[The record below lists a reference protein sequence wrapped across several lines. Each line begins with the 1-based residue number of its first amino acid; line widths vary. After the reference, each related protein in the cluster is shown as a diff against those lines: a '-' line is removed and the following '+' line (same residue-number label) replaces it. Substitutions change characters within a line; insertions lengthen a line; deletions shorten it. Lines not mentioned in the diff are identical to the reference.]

1 MMIRLSNDVETNPG
15 PPRIRISYPCTECTK
30 NVGNNSVQCTICL
43 DWTHLRC
50 TTIVDIN
57 HYAKYLRNHTCS
69 KCQAGA
75 QAAIPQ
81 ARKAAAPTLTTTPTA
96 RPTPGAKR
104 RLRPA
109 PPPPSQHTTKCRAKP
124 ATTRILSWNVNGW
137 SKRRSELA
145 TIIAKEKP
153 DIVCLQETKLDK
165 TNLGYTPTG
174 YKVALASRNKFG
186 GGVCTMVRD
195 DWIFTISKTTSKKT
209 AEILSITIDK
219 LIVTNVYFPPRSSD
233 SPTAEVREDVMEILD
248 MASEKHIITGDWN
261 AHAKTWHS
269 HKTDER
275 GAMIEDELDTRGVHV
290 VLNEDSFTRAA
301 SGVLSSP
308 DITISTSDLAACSSW
323 RTCGVLNT
331 DHLPVI
337 IDTMAEI
344 PKLVRPNRIMANFK
358 KANWT
363 DFSDSIETKVA
374 CYAGPR
380 DAYSLENFL
389 SATITRAASKHIP
402 HGKFTPTREHTGD
415 TREIAELTRERERIQ
430 KRNPLDSNLK
440 ALNDKIEA
448 ARRELRRLC
457 GHQKIEDMEDKRKID
472 CNALW
477 RVIKGLKPKTKSTG
491 SIKLPNGT
499 TTTNPKTIANAMASS
514 LVAVGK
520 DRDCREERIAW
531 RRTKRRLKKLRPQLP
546 ASSISHAEVK
556 LAILKG
562 KPSKALGP
570 DGICHL
576 HLKHVPDNCINLMAE
591 LFNASIDENK
601 VPDSWKKANVFM
613 LPKPGKDPSEI
624 KSFRPVS
631 LLSPVAKVLER
642 IILER
647 IRREIES
654 PKDQH
659 AFKKNHSTTTAITE
673 ATSCIVGG
681 LNMEK
686 PACRTIMTCLD
697 MKAAFDTIS
706 IAKLL
711 CGLEGA
717 IADKK
722 VCGWLGNYLHKRRI
736 NVQYDDV
743 KSNWLTLR
751 GGVPQGAVLSPNL
764 FNFFIRDVPAIPD
777 TKIITYAD
785 DMTLLVQDP
794 LLSKA
799 AEKSQDALDSLQKW
813 FKDKHLDI
821 SAGKS
826 TVTIFTA
833 DTKEFKYDPGLKWE
847 GTVIPMQNRTR
858 LLGVELD
865 TMLRMTGHVEQV
877 SARLAKANNI
887 LRALAGA
894 KWGSSKETMLRTFKA
909 IIKPLATYAGPAWH
923 QLMSETQKTKLERQ
937 YVGGLKACCGL
948 TKDTPK
954 QLVYHETR
962 MLPLSEELTLGS
974 EQLAIAAIKT
984 PGHPISDLSRRRP
997 KERTSGNRPRT
1008 PPLGCLEDR
1017 EDEWRRMR
1025 GDTRAVQ
1032 KRNHTSFVKS
1042 YLSNHGIHPILGRQ
1056 PPALSE
1062 EESTLPRNT
1071 RVELAR
1077 LRAERSLLLE
1087 KYKAKVENRPVVCC
1101 INCNDDV
1108 GDLKH
1113 FLKCYPVKPL
1123 PMSKLWKDPVAAATA
1138 LGLAVTP
1145 FDPGGDADS

>member
-1 MMIRLSNDVETNPG
+1 MSLQFTYRSNSLTEPKQLAIHLPKQTEDVIDMMKGRSVYPIPSVFPTKVALLGPVLPENQRPHWLYAKTKIRLSNDVETKPG

-57 HYAKYLRNHTCS
+57 HYAKNLRNHTCS

-75 QAAIPQ
+75 PAAIAQ
-81 ARKAAAPTLTTTPTA
+81 ARKDAAQPLTTTPTA
-96 RPTPGAKR
+96 RPTPGAKK

-109 PPPPSQHTTKCRAKP
+109 PPPTQHTTKSSVKP
-124 ATTRILSWNVNGW
+124 AKTRILSWNMNGW
-137 SKRRSELA
+137 SKRRNELA

-165 TNLGYTPTG
+165 TNLGYTPTC

-195 DWIFTISKTTSKKT
+195 DWIFTITKTTSKKT
-209 AEILSITIDK
+209 AEILTISIDK
-219 LIVTNVYFPPRSSD
+219 LMVTNVYFPPRSSD
-233 SPTAEVREDVMEILD
+233 SPTAEVREDVMEILLLV
-248 MASEKHIITGDWN
+248 SHVWCNKHGPSSCHHRHKGRN
-261 AHAKTWHS
+261 PQARMAKT
-269 HKTDER
+269 
-275 GAMIEDELDTRGVHV
+275 
-290 VLNEDSFTRAA
+290 
-301 SGVLSSP
+301 
-308 DITISTSDLAACSSW
+308 
-323 RTCGVLNT
+323 
-331 DHLPVI
+331 
-337 IDTMAEI
+337 
-344 PKLVRPNRIMANFK
+344 
-358 KANWT
+358 
-363 DFSDSIETKVA
+363 DSIETKVA
-374 CYAGPR
+374 CYAGPK

-389 SATITRAASKHIP
+389 SATISRAASKHIP

-415 TREIAELTRERERIQ
+415 TREIAELTKEREQIQ
-430 KRNPLDSNLK
+430 RSNPLDSNLK
-440 ALNDKIEA
+440 ALNDRIDA
-448 ARRELRRLC
+448 ARRELRRLSW
-457 GHQKIEDMEDKRKID
+457 HQKIENMEDKRKID

-477 RVIKGLKPKTKSTG
+477 RVIKGLKPKTK
-491 SIKLPNGT
+491 
-499 TTTNPKTIANAMASS
+499 NPKTIANAMASR

-520 DRDCREERIAW
+520 GRDCREERIAW
-531 RRTKRRLKKLRPQLP
+531 RRIKRRLKKLRPQLP

-562 KPSKALGP
+562 KPSKAFGP
-570 DGICHL
+570 NEICHL
-576 HLKHVPDNCINLMAE
+576 HLKHVPNNCINLMAE
-591 LFNASIDENK
+591 IFNASIDENK
-601 VPDSWKKANVFM
+601 VPDAWKKANVFM

-631 LLSPVAKVLER
+631 LLSPVVKVLER
-642 IILER
+642 IGLER
-647 IRREIES
+647 IRQEIES

-659 AFKKNHSTTTAITE
+659 AFKKNHSTMTAITE
-673 ATSCIVGG
+673 ATSCI
-681 LNMEK
+681 
-686 PACRTIMTCLD
+686 
-697 MKAAFDTIS
+697 
-706 IAKLL
+706 LL
-711 CGLEGA
+711 CGLEDA
-717 IADKK
+717 IADNK
-722 VCGWLGNYLHKRRI
+722 VCGWLGNYLYMRRI
-736 NVQYDDV
+736 SVQYDEV
-743 KSNWLTLR
+743 KSSWFTLK

-777 TKIITYAD
+777 NKIITYAD

-799 AEKSQDALDSLQKW
+799 AKKSQVALDSLQKW

-847 GTVIPMQNRTR
+847 GSVIPMQNRTR

-894 KWGSSKETMLRTFKA
+894 KWRSNKETMLRTFKA

-948 TKDTPK
+948 TKDTPRR
-954 QLVYHETR
+954 LVYHETR

-974 EQLAIAAIKT
+974 EQLAIATLKT
-984 PGHPISDLSRRRP
+984 TGHPTKDLSRRRP
-997 KERTSGNRPRT
+997 KERTCGNRPRK

-1017 EDEWRRMR
+1017 GDEWRRMR
-1025 GDTRAVQ
+1025 GDTKAVQ
-1032 KRNHTSFVKS
+1032 KKNHTSFVKS
-1042 YLSNHGIHPILGRQ
+1042 YLSNHGTHPILGRQ
-1056 PPALSE
+1056 PPPLNE

-1077 LRAERSLLLE
+1077 LRAERSLVLE
-1087 KYKAKVENRPVVCC
+1087 KYKEKVENRRVESC
-1101 INCNDDV
+1101 IKCNDDV

-1113 FLKCYPVKPL
+1113 FLKCYPVEP
-1123 PMSKLWKDPVAAATA
+1123 
-1138 LGLAVTP
+1138 
-1145 FDPGGDADS
+1145 

>member
-1 MMIRLSNDVETNPG
+1 MIRLSNDVETNPG

-96 RPTPGAKR
+96 RATPGAKR
-104 RLRPA
+104 KLRPA

-124 ATTRILSWNVNGW
+124 AKTRILSWNVNGW

-174 YKVALASRNKFG
+174 YKAALASRNKFG

-195 DWIFTISKTTSKKT
+195 GWIFTISKTTSKKT

-219 LIVTNVYFPPRSSD
+219 LMVTNVYFPPRSSD

-269 HKTDER
+269 HKTEER

-358 KANWT
+358 GQT
-363 DFSDSIETKVA
+363 GQT
-374 CYAGPR
+374 
-380 DAYSLENFL
+380 
-389 SATITRAASKHIP
+389 SATRSKPRRHR
-402 HGKFTPTREHTGD
+402 G
-415 TREIAELTRERERIQ
+415 IAELTKERERIQ

-457 GHQKIEDMEDKRKID
+457 WHQKIEDMEDKRKID

-520 DRDCREERIAW
+520 GRDCREERIAW

-647 IRREIES
+647 IRREIE
-654 PKDQH
+654 PEH
-659 AFKKNHSTTTAITE
+659 GE
-673 ATSCIVGG
+673 AG
-681 LNMEK
+681 M
-686 PACRTIMTCLD
+686 PYDHD
-697 MKAAFDTIS
+697 MSGHEGSLDTIS

-711 CGLEGA
+711 CGLEDA

-743 KSNWLTLR
+743 KSNWLTLK
-751 GGVPQGAVLSPNL
+751 GGVPQGAVISPNL

-799 AEKSQDALDSLQKW
+799 AEESQDALDSLQKW
-813 FKDKHLDI
+813 FKEKHLDI

-847 GTVIPMQNRTR
+847 GSVIPMQNRTR

-962 MLPLSEELTLGS
+962 MLPLSEELTLRS

-984 PGHPISDLSRRRP
+984 PGHPNDLSRRRP
-997 KERTSGNRPRT
+997 KERTCGNRPRT

-1017 EDEWRRMR
+1017 GDE
-1025 GDTRAVQ
+1025 
-1032 KRNHTSFVKS
+1032 
-1042 YLSNHGIHPILGRQ
+1042 
-1056 PPALSE
+1056 
-1062 EESTLPRNT
+1062 NT
-1071 RVELAR
+1071 QV
-1077 LRAERSLLLE
+1077 S
-1087 KYKAKVENRPVVCC
+1087 AKVENRPVVCC
-1101 INCNDDV
+1101 IKCNDDV

>member
-1 MMIRLSNDVETNPG
+1 MIRLSNDVETNPG

-344 PKLVRPNRIMANFK
+344 PKLRLDRNQGGMLRRTKGRLLSRKLPVRH
-358 KANWT
+358 
-363 DFSDSIETKVA
+363 DHSS
-374 CYAGPR
+374 GQQ
-380 DAYSLENFL
+380 AYSAWKVYTNK
-389 SATITRAASKHIP
+389 RAHRR
-402 HGKFTPTREHTGD
+402 HRE
-415 TREIAELTRERERIQ
+415 
-430 KRNPLDSNLK
+430 
-440 ALNDKIEA
+440 
-448 ARRELRRLC
+448 
-457 GHQKIEDMEDKRKID
+457 
-472 CNALW
+472 
-477 RVIKGLKPKTKSTG
+477 IKGLKPKTKSTG

-520 DRDCREERIAW
+520 GRDCREERIAW

-546 ASSISHAEVK
+546 ASTISHAEVK

-736 NVQYDDV
+736 NVQYQCAQPI
-743 KSNWLTLR
+743 SNNR
-751 GGVPQGAVLSPNL
+751 FSPV
-764 FNFFIRDVPAIPD
+764 FIQKTD

-909 IIKPLATYAGPAWH
+909 IIKPLATSAGPAWH

-954 QLVYHETR
+954 QLVYHENEDATAER
-962 MLPLSEELTLGS
+962 RADTGKR
-974 EQLAIAAIKT
+974 AT
-984 PGHPISDLSRRRP
+984 CNRGHKDAWPP
-997 KERTSGNRPRT
+997 NQPRT

-1101 INCNDDV
+1101 IKCNDDV

-1123 PMSKLWKDPVAAATA
+1123 PMRRCRFVTEDRKGMCRVAQQQHHRLLRGNLHFHTKIARFEQVKRRKLPKRVLDPAVAQAITATA
-1138 LGLAVTP
+1138 TITPSADIDLDYINLIAMLKELQDQAVTQP
-1145 FDPGGDADS
+1145 SNHSTNRLSGTTRQLLTKRRFMDRSDPNFKSLSNECREAV

>member
-1 MMIRLSNDVETNPG
+1 
-15 PPRIRISYPCTECTK
+15 
-30 NVGNNSVQCTICL
+30 
-43 DWTHLRC
+43 
-50 TTIVDIN
+50 
-57 HYAKYLRNHTCS
+57 
-69 KCQAGA
+69 
-75 QAAIPQ
+75 
-81 ARKAAAPTLTTTPTA
+81 
-96 RPTPGAKR
+96 
-104 RLRPA
+104 
-109 PPPPSQHTTKCRAKP
+109 
-124 ATTRILSWNVNGW
+124 
-137 SKRRSELA
+137 
-145 TIIAKEKP
+145 
-153 DIVCLQETKLDK
+153 
-165 TNLGYTPTG
+165 
-174 YKVALASRNKFG
+174 
-186 GGVCTMVRD
+186 
-195 DWIFTISKTTSKKT
+195 
-209 AEILSITIDK
+209 
-219 LIVTNVYFPPRSSD
+219 
-233 SPTAEVREDVMEILD
+233 
-248 MASEKHIITGDWN
+248 
-261 AHAKTWHS
+261 
-269 HKTDER
+269 
-275 GAMIEDELDTRGVHV
+275 
-290 VLNEDSFTRAA
+290 
-301 SGVLSSP
+301 
-308 DITISTSDLAACSSW
+308 
-323 RTCGVLNT
+323 
-331 DHLPVI
+331 
-337 IDTMAEI
+337 MAEI
-344 PKLVRPNRIMANFK
+344 PKLVRPKRIMANFK

-363 DFSDSIETKVA
+363 EFSDSIETKVA

-389 SATITRAASKHIP
+389 SATITRAASKNIP
-402 HGKFTPTREHTGD
+402 HGKFTPTKEHMGD
-415 TREIAELTRERERIQ
+415 TGEIAALTKE
-430 KRNPLDSNLK
+430 S
-440 ALNDKIEA
+440 A
-448 ARRELRRLC
+448 ARRELRILSW
-457 GHQKIEDMEDKRKID
+457 HQKIEDMEDKRKID

-491 SIKLPNGT
+491 SIRLPNGT

-514 LVAVGK
+514 LVPVGK
-520 DRDCREERIAW
+520 GRDCREEHIAW

-591 LFNASIDENK
+591 LLNASIDENK
-601 VPDSWKKANVFM
+601 VPDSWKNANVFM
-613 LPKPGKDPSEI
+613 LPKPGKDSSEI

-631 LLSPVAKVLER
+631 LLSPVAKVLEK

-659 AFKKNHSTTTAITE
+659 AFKKNDSTTTAITE

-711 CGLEGA
+711 CGLEDA

-722 VCGWLGNYLHKRRI
+722 VWF
-736 NVQYDDV
+736 
-743 KSNWLTLR
+743 TLK

-785 DMTLLVQDP
+785 EMTLLVQDP

-847 GTVIPMQNRTR
+847 GSVIPMQNRTR

-887 LRALAGA
+887 LRALAGNHQA
-894 KWGSSKETMLRTFKA
+894 SCDIRRTSVAPAHVGDPKDEARET
-909 IIKPLATYAGPAWH
+909 ICW
-923 QLMSETQKTKLERQ
+923 
-937 YVGGLKACCGL
+937 GLKACCGL
-948 TKDTPK
+948 TKDTPR

-974 EQLAIAAIKT
+974 EQLAIAALKT
-984 PGHPISDLSRRRP
+984 PGHPTKDLSRRRP
-997 KERTSGNRPRT
+997 KERTCGNRPRT

-1017 EDEWRRMR
+1017 GDEWRRMR

-1032 KRNHTSFVKS
+1032 KKNHTSFVKS

-1062 EESTLPRNT
+1062 EESTLPRST

-1087 KYKAKVENRPVVCC
+1087 KYKAKVENRPVVSC
-1101 INCNDDV
+1101 IKCNDDV

-1113 FLKCYPVKPL
+1113 FFKCFPVKPL